1 MLFIFVGCGNV
12 SQSSSEPTG
21 AAGEYTDK
29 LTIPT
34 TVTTEEETITL
45 NNVTAKLDEIPKCN
59 PLKKLSYEGFF
70 CAVRSPQ
77 SRRSFT
83 LLSYI
88 RIAVG

>member
-12 SQSSSEPTG
+12 SQSSSEPAG

-59 PLKKLSYEGFF
+59 PQKSSLARAFLVLCVFPNHAEALLFSY
-70 CAVRSPQ
+70 A
-77 SRRSFT
+77 
-83 LLSYI
+83 Y
-88 RIAVG
+88 A